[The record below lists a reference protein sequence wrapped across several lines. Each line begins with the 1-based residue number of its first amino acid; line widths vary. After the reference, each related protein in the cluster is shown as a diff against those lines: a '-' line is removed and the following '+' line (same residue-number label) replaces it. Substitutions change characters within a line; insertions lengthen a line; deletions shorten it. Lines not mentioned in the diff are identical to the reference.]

1 VNQLY
6 PHFQSHCSLIQLSE
20 NKPEEFQGLLFSFS
34 SLMDV
39 LFENDETGWTTNF
52 NSVCEVLNVIPTVTA
67 LILWKI
73 KWIFWAKDNYG
84 IEMREQLTLAEQ
96 EIMNREF
103 FNTKPKGLCRRKRR
117 SLFMDRRRDAYQ
129 KSAVILTRQQPRT

>member
-1 VNQLY
+1 
-6 PHFQSHCSLIQLSE
+6 
-20 NKPEEFQGLLFSFS
+20 
-34 SLMDV
+34 MDV